1 MLKRI
6 GAETAPRKTKV
17 FLNLPQEELA
27 KRGIRTEPA
36 KLRRAFTPD
45 DRIGELL
52 PLNLLRFRD
61 ELASN
66 RIVSGKPGDEIM
78 GNGMFLFRPESEE
91 LYCQLAPE
99 LLEGRYADDPDRREG
114 VAISVVRLKQL
125 AARLKTLGGEAPAPG
140 TTERLLKV
148 RRGAAYQNLDSWTVF
163 GPFYAKTNDAA
174 KALAKEYPGQK
185 AALAGDTNPNITYPT
200 GDGRTLDFRTTVSAG
215 PDGFGALGRSLKP
228 AGLAAVAFAVKVRV
242 KLKKG
247 VNVIVVKLMCG
258 SKGFGFWANLSEPEG
273 EGEVAEPAAKE
284 LLYDPNIK
292 IRSPYEY
299 HYW

>member
-1 MLKRI
+1 MSGHSKWNNIKRKK
-6 GAETAPRKTKV
+6 GA
-17 FLNLPQEELA
+17 
-27 KRGIRTEPA
+27 
-36 KLRRAFTPD
+36 
-45 DRIGELL
+45 
-52 PLNLLRFRD
+52 
-61 ELASN
+61 S
-66 RIVSGKPGDEIM
+66 
-78 GNGMFLFRPESEE
+78 
-91 LYCQLAPE
+91 
-99 LLEGRYADDPDRREG
+99 
-114 VAISVVRLKQL
+114 
-125 AARLKTLGGEAPAPG
+125 
-140 TTERLLKV
+140 
-148 RRGAAYQNLDSWTVF
+148 
-163 GPFYAKTNDAA
+163 DAA

-215 PDGFGALGRSLKP
+215 PDGFVDLGRILKP
-228 AGLAAVAFAVKVRV
+228 AGLDAVAFAVKEIESPVERRAMLRFGADYFFRIYVNGKPVYEQSTNHSSPKPNQFKVRV